1 MVDIGEE
8 GIDLIAEIK
17 EGKIWSIR
25 LFSQL
30 EGFEK

>member
-1 MVDIGEE
+1 MVDIGDE

-25 LFSQL
+25 LCSQL